1 MPKLPSIT
9 PRKII
14 SALVKAGF
22 KVDHVTGSHYILFNE
37 SNGRRATVPFHA
49 RDLPK
54 GTLHSIFKSSGLSEK
69 DL

>member
-14 SALVKAGF
+14 SALVRIGF
-22 KVDHVTGSHYILFNE
+22 KVDHVTGSHYILFNV
-37 SNGRRATVPFHA
+37 SNGKRATIPFHA

-54 GTLHSIFKSSGLSEK
+54 GTLHSILKSSGLSEK